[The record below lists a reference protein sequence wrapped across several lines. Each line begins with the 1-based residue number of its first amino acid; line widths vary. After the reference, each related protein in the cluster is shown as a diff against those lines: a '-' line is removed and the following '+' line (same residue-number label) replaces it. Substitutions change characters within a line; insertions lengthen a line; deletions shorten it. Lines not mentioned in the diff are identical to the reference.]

1 MDPRSINFLS
11 LQTLE
16 LPFQRNA
23 QRQAGVKVFIA
34 GCHTQT
40 GGIQRIV
47 QNGSFISE
55 NPSIIKKGKGIED
68 SRWPLGHS
76 AGRTTSAPLR
86 VVSGT

>member
-34 GCHTQT
+34 GC
-40 GGIQRIV
+40 
-47 QNGSFISE
+47 
-55 NPSIIKKGKGIED
+55 
-68 SRWPLGHS
+68 
-76 AGRTTSAPLR
+76 
-86 VVSGT
+86 